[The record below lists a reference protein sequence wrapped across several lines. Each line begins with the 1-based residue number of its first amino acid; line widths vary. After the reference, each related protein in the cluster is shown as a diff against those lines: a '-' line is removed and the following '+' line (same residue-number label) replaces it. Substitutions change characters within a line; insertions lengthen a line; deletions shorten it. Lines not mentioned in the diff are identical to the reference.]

1 MTNPDILQTILKD
14 SSFDLSLFLVE
25 EINALRQ
32 KIFIKA
38 ARGKDT
44 AFVTCIVRGK
54 DIQLKPEEIVRQLY
68 AARLIGPCGYPKK
81 RLAVEYQVTF
91 GREKKSADIVV
102 FDKDRPDA

>member
-1 MTNPDILQTILKD
+1 MTDPDILQTILKD
-14 SSFDLSLFLVE
+14 SSFDLSLFSVE

-32 KIFIKA
+32 RIFIKA

-68 AARLIGPCGYPKK
+68 ADIQKK
-81 RLAVEYQVTF
+81 TACFLSSHVRAN
-91 GREKKSADIVV
+91 GGK
-102 FDKDRPDA
+102 